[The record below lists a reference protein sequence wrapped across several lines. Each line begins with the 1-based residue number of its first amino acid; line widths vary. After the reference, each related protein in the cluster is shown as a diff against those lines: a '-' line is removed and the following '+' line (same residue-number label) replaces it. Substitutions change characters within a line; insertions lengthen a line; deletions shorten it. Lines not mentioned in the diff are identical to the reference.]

1 MQVPSIELT
10 PDETRLVRLLTECAD
25 WVDQH
30 PDQVD
35 SLRLKDEQ
43 GQWIGKE
50 RGNDSVE
57 LRIAGGWVRD
67 KLLGRQSDDIDV
79 STSPDPITGLKFATL
94 FERYL
99 ETIGQRDLMGRLT
112 RIEAK
117 PEQSK
122 HLETATARVCNLS
135 VDWVQQ
141 RGQEVYTEGSR
152 IPTVAFGSPV
162 EDAERRDLTINAL
175 FYNLRTRSIEDQT
188 GKGLADLG
196 FVPGEPKRIRTPLEP
211 VKTFHDDPLRVV
223 RAVRFAARFGREY
236 ELDGEMETAIKREE
250 IKEALRNPLKISR
263 ERVGAELDK
272 MLLGALSLTPFPP
285 LGKTPDNSA
294 DRSPYTEL
302 EAWTG
307 HDPQYAY
314 ELIERLELHPL
325 IFLYDH
331 DKSFFSPPAPATSA
345 SVAPLPAQREA
356 SPPPRPDSSV
366 TVVAATILARLLRPA
381 SPPDPDLPALHPL
394 LQLSAVP
401 FPDSTDAH
409 SAPPTYPPSVPETS
423 TLPYLAHVYPSTL
436 KRLFLSCGLL
446 PLYDLVTIEKNKVIW
461 VGEKVVRDGI
471 KGPTVDIGFTK
482 RAREAQESLRRLVR
496 STEGGFSAGGDAHMT
511 EPAAL
516 ERAEIGMRLRN
527 PAVHDGMHQRW
538 NVSLLWSL
546 VLDLVDAHADVEKQ
560 RGVIE
565 AYNRFVDKVTSYELD
580 KRAFEPTLLDGKAV
594 NALLPFTKSS
604 PAMPRVLDLIMRLQ
618 LSRPE
623 TTKED
628 VERYLLDDAR
638 QAEIRKMVEEAKPVP
653 KGKKRKDPAGP

>member
-1 MQVPSIELT
+1 MSTLRAQVPTIELT
-10 PDETRLVRLLTECAD
+10 PDETRLVHLLTECAD

-30 PDQVD
+30 PEQVD
-35 SLRLKDEQ
+35 TLRLKDEE
-43 GQWIGKE
+43 GKWIGKD
-50 RGNDSVE
+50 RGSEPVE

-79 STSPDPITGLKFATL
+79 STSPDPITGLKFAML

-99 ETIGQRDLMGRLT
+99 ESIGQRDLMGRLT
-112 RIEAK
+112 KIEAK

-141 RGQEVYTEGSR
+141 RGQEVYTAGSR
-152 IPTVAFGSPV
+152 IPTVAFGTPI

-236 ELDGEMETAIKREE
+236 ELDAEMEEAIKREE

-272 MLLGALSLTPFPP
+272 MLLG
-285 LGKTPDNSA
+285 N
-294 DRSPYTEL
+294 
-302 EAWTG
+302 
-307 HDPQYAY
+307 DPQYAY

-331 DKSFFSPPAPATSA
+331 DKSFVSPPAPSTSPT
-345 SVAPLPAQREA
+345 VTPLPAQREA
-356 SPPPRPDSSV
+356 SPPPPPDTTI
-366 TVVAATILARLLRPA
+366 TVVAATILARLLRP
-381 SPPDPDLPALHPL
+381 SSDPEMPALHPL

-401 FPDSTDAH
+401 FPESNDAH
-409 SAPPTYPPSVPETS
+409 SAPPTYPPSVPES
-423 TLPYLAHVYPSTL
+423 SALPYLSHVYPSTI

-496 STEGGFSAGGDAHMT
+496 STEGGTEAGTIANGEDSHMKD
-511 EPAAL
+511 AAL

-546 VLDLVDAHADVEKQ
+546 VLDLVEAHNDLARQ
-560 RGVIE
+560 RSIIE
-565 AYNRFVDKVTSYELD
+565 AYNRFVEKVMSYELD
-580 KRAFEPTLLDGKAV
+580 RRAFEPTLLDGKAV

-604 PAMPRVLDLIMRLQ
+604 PAMPRVLDLVMRLQ
-618 LSRPE
+618 LSHPD
-623 TTKED
+623 TTREG
-628 VERYLLDDAR
+628 VERYLLDEAR
-638 QAEIRKMVEEAKPVP
+638 QEEIRKMVEEAKPVP
-653 KGKKRKDPAGP
+653 KGKKRKDPAAA

>member
-1 MQVPSIELT
+1 MTTPSLGVQQREVPSIELT
-10 PDETRLVRLLTECAD
+10 PDESRLVHLLTDCAD

-30 PDQVD
+30 PEQVD
-35 SLRLKDEQ
+35 ALRLTDDE
-43 GQWIGKE
+43 GAWIGKE
-50 RGNDSVE
+50 RGDEAVE

-99 ETIGQRDLMGRLT
+99 ESIGQRDLMGRLT
-112 RIEAK
+112 KIEAK

-141 RGQEVYTEGSR
+141 RGQEVYTTGSR
-152 IPTVAFGSPV
+152 IPTVSFGTPI

-236 ELDGEMETAIKREE
+236 ELDGELELAIKREE
-250 IKEALRNPLKISR
+250 IKEALQNPHKISR

-272 MLLGALSLTPFPP
+272 MLL
-285 LGKTPDNSA
+285 
-294 DRSPYTEL
+294 
-302 EAWTG
+302 G

-331 DKSFFSPPAPATSA
+331 DKSFLGQPAPTTTS
-345 SVAPLPAQREA
+345 SSPTTVAPLPVQREA
-356 SPPPRPDSSV
+356 SPPPRPETSKA
-366 TVVAATILARLLRPA
+366 VVAATILARLLRP
-381 SPPDPDLPALHPL
+381 SSDPKDLPALHPL
-394 LQLSAVP
+394 LQLSPVP
-401 FPDSTDAH
+401 FPDSNDAH
-409 SAPPTYPPSVPETS
+409 SAPPTYPPSAPPTS
-423 TLPYLAHVYPSTL
+423 VLPYLSHVYPSTI

-496 STEGGFSAGGDAHMT
+496 STEKESGGSEVNGNAKGEDTHMRD
-511 EPAAL
+511 AAL

-546 VLDLVDAHADVEKQ
+546 VLDLVDAHADPARQ
-560 RGVIE
+560 REIVK
-565 AYNRFVDKVTSYELD
+565 AYNRFVEKVISYELD
-580 KRAFEPTLLDGKAV
+580 RRAFEPTLLDGKAV

-604 PAMPRVLDLIMRLQ
+604 PAMPRVLDLVMRLQ
-618 LSRPE
+618 LSHPE
-623 TTKED
+623 TTRED
-628 VERYLLDDAR
+628 VERYLLDEAR
-638 QAEIRKMVEEAKPVP
+638 QEEIRRMVEEAKPVP
-653 KGKKRKDPAGP
+653 KGKKRKDPAAA